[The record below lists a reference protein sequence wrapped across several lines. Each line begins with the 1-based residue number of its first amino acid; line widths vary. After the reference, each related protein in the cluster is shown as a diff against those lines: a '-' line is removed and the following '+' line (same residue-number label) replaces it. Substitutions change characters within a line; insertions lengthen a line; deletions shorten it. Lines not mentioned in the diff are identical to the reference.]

1 MHKFLLYNKIYE
13 LLKVVNYFIALGD
26 SIAASLRDLKAVQCP
41 SVRGPTFCR
50 KQYFSFGSGENDM
63 AALVLQGCST
73 PVPFSQACRAIA
85 DHLFYFQK

>member
-26 SIAASLRDLKAVQCP
+26 SIAASSKGLKAVQCP
-41 SVRGPTFCR
+41 N
-50 KQYFSFGSGENDM
+50 GENDM

-85 DHLFYFQK
+85 DHLFYFRKY